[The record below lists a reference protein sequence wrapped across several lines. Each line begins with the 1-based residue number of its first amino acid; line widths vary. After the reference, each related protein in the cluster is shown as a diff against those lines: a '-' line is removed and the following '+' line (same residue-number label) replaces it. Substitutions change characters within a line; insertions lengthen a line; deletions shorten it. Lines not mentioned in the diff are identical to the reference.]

1 MNKSLSVKLQDD
13 PRSFEDFDVGARAA
27 AAEAL
32 VEGMA
37 KIVMQNPATRSELE
51 RFVMSH
57 CGKMHDLGDK
67 PLAHALFSL
76 WCSIDM
82 PSRH

>member
-1 MNKSLSVKLQDD
+1 MNKSRDSKFTYD

-27 AAEAL
+27 AAEAM

-37 KIVMQNPATRSELE
+37 RIVMQNPATRSELE

-57 CGKMHDLGDK
+57 CKKMHDLGDK

-82 PSRH
+82 PSLH